1 MIRWVAA
8 GFGITAATMHA
19 TAIISIQWIAW
30 IICLASISLWYYIA
44 ILDKDRARQTQQIYF
59 MFIALIAVYN
69 WIKHVW

>member
-8 GFGITAATMHA
+8 GFGITAATIHA
-19 TAIISIQWIAW
+19 TAIISIQWLGW

-59 MFIALIAVYN
+59 LIIAVIAVYN
-69 WIKHVW
+69 WLKHVW